1 MPRRAKDDTV
11 TDTSATASETVAP
24 DASEATAVAGG
35 SNETNGEQKTKRS
48 ALDEM
53 PLGPT
58 KTRTGAEATVIQGPQ
73 GKRVFTAG
81 GDKGQKIAE
90 LLRTRSDLPRKEIAA
105 MVGCSQSRVA
115 EVARVLGL
123 ASARPTAT
131 TPEEPP
137 TEPQPTEPAQP
148 QPETVS
154 T

>member
-1 MPRRAKDDTV
+1 MPRRTKEDSV
-11 TDTSATASETVAP
+11 TDTSPDAATAGGSEPAAETETTASEEKP
-24 DASEATAVAGG
+24 SR
-35 SNETNGEQKTKRS
+35 KRGS

-58 KTRTGAEATVIQGPQ
+58 KTRTGAEATVIQGPN

-81 GDKGQKIAE
+81 GDKGGKIAE
-90 LLRTRSDLPRKEIAA
+90 LLRTRNDLSRKDIAA

-123 ASARPTAT
+123 ATARPAPSPPAENGEKPAET
-131 TPEEPP
+131 ESP
-137 TEPQPTEPAQP
+137 TEATQASA
-148 QPETVS
+148 VS